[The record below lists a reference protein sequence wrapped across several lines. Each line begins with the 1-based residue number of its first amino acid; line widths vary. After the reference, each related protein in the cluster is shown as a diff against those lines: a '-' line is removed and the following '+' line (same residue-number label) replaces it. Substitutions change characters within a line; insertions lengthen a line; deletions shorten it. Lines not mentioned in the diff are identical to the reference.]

1 MYFSQCRTKSKL
13 HRRRSVLL
21 MAKAN
26 IRIKPRTNYLSEIS
40 CRWLRPDPA
49 FVIHHFQSSYVGD
62 TRYAACSAR
71 RPPSTRQAE
80 APKCSK
86 DCFFASHHLPVLGKS
101 SFVQTTSQRIC
112 TYHFAEKG
120 IQEKVQV
127 EDMSSK
133 FALLAA
139 TMAVKTFSNDI
150 MSNTTRTMRSF
161 NSTKT
166 NLIWNTGMYA
176 FESFI

>member
-1 MYFSQCRTKSKL
+1 MQMTSTRSSFCDTSFSEQL
-13 HRRRSVLL
+13 
-21 MAKAN
+21 
-26 IRIKPRTNYLSEIS
+26 
-40 CRWLRPDPA
+40 
-49 FVIHHFQSSYVGD
+49 GD

-120 IQEKVQV
+120 MQEKVQV

-139 TMAVKTFSNDI
+139 TMAVKTLSNDI

-176 FESFI
+176 FESFS